1 MPSWRSRDRSFAWHR
16 LSFDKDASV
25 AKALKFIKLYEEA
38 GVSKERVLIKL
49 SSTWEGIKA
58 AEELERD
65 HGIHCNLTLLFS
77 FAQAVA
83 CAEAKVRTPAASIR
97 ATGHAAIRQRER
109 VRLISPL
116 RPQVTLISPFVGR
129 IMDFF
134 KAKGQYDPA
143 SDPPANDPGVQSVTR
158 IYNYYKKHGYK
169 TVVMGASFRNT
180 NELTEL
186 AGCDLLTIAPKLLA
200 QLKASSD
207 PVPQKLSVAAAQ
219 AMDIEKVTMDENRF
233 KWEHNQDEMAVEKL
247 AGGIRGFAKDQ
258 VPPPLTPPP
267 APFPP
272 A

>member
-1 MPSWRSRDRSFAWHR
+1 
-16 LSFDKDASV
+16 
-25 AKALKFIKLYEEA
+25 
-38 GVSKERVLIKL
+38 
-49 SSTWEGIKA
+49 
-58 AEELERD
+58 
-65 HGIHCNLTLLFS
+65 
-77 FAQAVA
+77 
-83 CAEAKVRTPAASIR
+83 
-97 ATGHAAIRQRER
+97 
-109 VRLISPL
+109 
-116 RPQVTLISPFVGR
+116 
-129 IMDFF
+129 MDFF

-258 VPPPLTPPP
+258 VPPPAHPTPRPR
-267 APFPP
+267 PFPSSFEGYSTWVCRTRSMRRFARCSAAVARLPRRRARDVP
-272 A
+272 AGEAACGSAGGAQALGVSEPAARGVVHT

>member
-1 MPSWRSRDRSFAWHR
+1 M
-16 LSFDKDASV
+16 
-25 AKALKFIKLYEEA
+25 
-38 GVSKERVLIKL
+38 
-49 SSTWEGIKA
+49 
-58 AEELERD
+58 
-65 HGIHCNLTLLFS
+65 
-77 FAQAVA
+77 
-83 CAEAKVRTPAASIR
+83 
-97 ATGHAAIRQRER
+97 
-109 VRLISPL
+109 
-116 RPQVTLISPFVGR
+116 QVTLISPFVGR

-258 VPPPLTPPP
+258 VPPPPAHPTPRPRP
-267 APFPP
+267 LSLQL
-272 A
+272 

>member
-1 MPSWRSRDRSFAWHR
+1 VHGT
-16 LSFDKDASV
+16 LSCPHSC
-25 AKALKFIKLYEEA
+25 E
-38 GVSKERVLIKL
+38 
-49 SSTWEGIKA
+49 
-58 AEELERD
+58 
-65 HGIHCNLTLLFS
+65 
-77 FAQAVA
+77 
-83 CAEAKVRTPAASIR
+83 
-97 ATGHAAIRQRER
+97 RER
-109 VRLISPL
+109 LRLISPL

-258 VPPPLTPPP
+258 VPPPTHPTPTP

-272 A
+272 ALRGTQLGCAGHARCEDSRDARRRWPAYQEGAHVMCLPGRQPVGLRGERRLSV